1 MIRQVMGRSLL
12 AVAAC
17 GIHFSSAMAQPRDCP
32 ERPAPNFVV
41 ENPPERTARNGSLTV
56 TLSLRSQEM
65 MEFPL
70 KVCYVDEA
78 ASPAVEAPTLRLN
91 PGDELDLSLSN
102 QLTYVRHGTPALPA
116 SPAPHDPCGGG
127 TITTTST
134 NIDFDGLGIPTQCH
148 QGEIST
154 TTIENQDPAFHYH
167 FRIPTDHPPGLYWY
181 HPHVRGS
188 ATLQLNGGAS
198 GLLIVGGMEKVKPEI
213 SALPER
219 ILVFRQQLEEDE
231 SDVWP
236 PDDYRFSLNFQ
247 TISPAE
253 AQWPVIP
260 MKPGAKEFWRVA
272 NACAQ
277 GFLALQMVYGDIVQS
292 VNVVALDGVPVA
304 TNRSVSTIELPP
316 GGRAEF
322 IVTGPTAGQNARLV
336 QVDYAYGRT
345 GFKNPPQ
352 QLARIVAATDARE
365 PPAPSAASPRLA
377 TALTFKTAQKSLA
390 ELHATKVRSFY
401 LAEATNGTNGPTKFF
416 LTVEGHTPAAFDRS
430 GSPAVTTQVG
440 AVEDWIIANHSGD
453 VHAFHTHHVHF
464 LLLQVNGEK
473 RATPELRD
481 TVAVPAWNG
490 IGPYPTVV
498 LRMDFRDPRSAG
510 EFEVQDQISHAA
522 EAGMM
527 ARIRVNP

>member
-1 MIRQVMGRSLL
+1 MRQVIRSYLL
-12 AVAAC
+12 AVTAC

-41 ENPPERTARNGSLTV
+41 ENPPERIARNGSLKV
-56 TLSLRSQEM
+56 ALSLRSQEM

-70 KVCYVDEA
+70 KVCYVDETA
-78 ASPAVEAPTLRLN
+78 TPAVEAPTLRLN

-102 QLTYVRHGTPALPA
+102 QLTYVRHGTPPLPP
-116 SPAPHDPCGGG
+116 SPDPHDPCDGG

-134 NIDFDGLGIPTQCH
+134 NIDFDGVAIPTQCH

-154 TTIENQDPAFHYH
+154 TAIENRDPPFHYH
-167 FRIPTDHPPGLYWY
+167 FRIPADHPPGLYWY
-181 HPHVRGS
+181 HPHAKGS

-198 GLLIVGGMEKVKPEI
+198 GLLIVGGMEKVKPEV

-219 ILVFRQQLEEDE
+219 VLVFRQQLEEDE
-231 SDVWP
+231 SDIWP

-277 GFLALQMVYGDIVQS
+277 GFLALQVVYGDIVQS

-304 TNRSVSTIELPP
+304 TNRSVNTIELPP

-336 QVDYAYGRT
+336 QTDYAYGRT

-352 QLARIVAATDARE
+352 QLARIIASTNNDQE
-365 PPAPSAASPRLA
+365 PPAPSATSPRLA
-377 TALTFKTAQKSLA
+377 KALTFKPVPKSLA
-390 ELHATKVRSFY
+390 KLHATKVRSLY

-416 LTVEGHTPAAFDRS
+416 LTVEGDPPAAFDRS
-430 GSPAVTTQVG
+430 GSFAVTTHVG

-453 VHAFHTHHVHF
+453 VHAFHTHHLHF
-464 LLLQVNGEK
+464 LLLQVIGEK
-473 RATPELRD
+473 IADPELRD
-481 TVAVPAWNG
+481 TVTVPAWNG

-510 EFEVQDQISHAA
+510 EFEFQDQISHAA